1 MINTDPK
8 IIDGPIAGENLTSD
22 TRNYPWHRPPDVT
35 DYNEVVEA
43 LITDAMQPKEM
54 NRILALLSNEMTLAS
69 VVDYK
74 VLSLLSKGKFS
85 LDMGIL
91 AAGPYARFLEILA
104 KDAGIAVEM
113 GIAEEER
120 VLTPDVVKGLT
131 GGEDLGPYREP
142 LRPTGEQ
149 EDLPTKSS
157 SDLPAQTGFMTAPT
171 GPATDEEQAA
181 MLGDTPE
188 DNLEV

>member
-43 LITDAMQPKEM
+43 MIQDALQPKEM

-74 VLSLLSKGKFS
+74 VLSMLSKGKFS
-85 LDMGIL
+85 LDMGVL
-91 AAGPYARFLEILA
+91 AAGPYARFIEILA
-104 KDAGIAVEM
+104 KDAGIKVDM
-113 GIAEEER
+113 GIDGPEK
-120 VLTPDVVKGLT
+120 VLTPDIVTALT
-131 GGEDLGPYREP
+131 GGEELGPYREP
-142 LRPTGEQ
+142 LRPTGDQ

-157 SDLPAQTGFMTAPT
+157 PDKPEQSGFMTPPT
-171 GPATDEEQAA
+171 GPASDEEQAE
-181 MLGDTPE
+181 MLGADR
-188 DNLEV
+188 NYNFEV

>member
-43 LITDAMQPKEM
+43 MIQDALQPKEM

-104 KDAGIAVEM
+104 KDAGITVEM

-120 VLTPDVVKGLT
+120 VLTPDVVNGLT

-157 SDLPAQTGFMTAPT
+157 PDLPAQTGFMTAPT